1 MGVPVNI
8 VVIIVDQL
16 RVDHLGFAGSVPVQT
31 PNIDALAA
39 NGHRFDRAYVA
50 NPVCMPNRAT
60 IMTGQWP
67 SAHGLRTNGLPL
79 NPKCDTFARALR
91 RGGWRTSA
99 VGKLHLQPM
108 GYEYEEY
115 QLQQIKT
122 AMPELWSKSMLGP
135 FGERFRSW
143 EDSDL
148 HAEGGVTI
156 PDDYYGFDDVALVA
170 GHGDRVFGNYVTW
183 ARERGFDP
191 ATQAGRNN
199 AKSAFAGWNH
209 VYESAVPANL
219 HPTTYITD
227 TAIERLDDFAA
238 SDAPFLLFVSYPDP
252 HHPFAPPSEYFH
264 RHRPEDMPLPESF
277 HDKHALSP
285 QYVRDIVAK
294 RGKPD
299 IDPMMLWAPTE
310 EQFRHALAA
319 ELGSIEFIDDSVGR
333 IVETIA
339 RLELTDDTLI
349 LFTSDHGDVFGDHGL
364 ILKHFTHYDAA
375 IRVPLL
381 ISGAGVGSGVHA
393 ELASSADIAP
403 TILALAGLTP
413 MAGVQGKSLTNMMA
427 GESQP
432 WRTAL
437 LIEEDQPFGLPKLP
451 GPVRLRTV
459 ITDALRYTRVAGTSI
474 AELFDVVADPLEV
487 HNLADSESGIS
498 LRAAADA
505 VMVDELMRV
514 VDDSEIPF
522 HAA

>member
-1 MGVPVNI
+1 MNI
-8 VVIIVDQL
+8 VVIIADQL
-16 RVDHLGFAGSVPVQT
+16 RVDHLGFAGKVPVRT

-79 NPKCDTFARALR
+79 NPECETFARTLR
-91 RGGWRTSA
+91 RNGWRTSA

-115 QLQQIKT
+115 QLEQIKT
-122 AMPELWSKSMLGP
+122 AMPELWEKSVLGP
-135 FGERFRSW
+135 FGEGFRSW
-143 EDSDL
+143 EDSEL
-148 HAEGGVTI
+148 HADGGVRI

-170 GHGDRVFGNYVTW
+170 GHGDRVFGDYVTW
-183 ARERGFDP
+183 ARARGFDP
-191 ATQAGRNN
+191 VSQAGRKN
-199 AKSAFAGWNH
+199 AKSTYAGWNH
-209 VYESAVPANL
+209 VYESAVPAKL
-219 HPTTYITD
+219 HPTTFVTD
-227 TAIERLDDFAA
+227 TAVERLNAF
-238 SDAPFLLFVSYPDP
+238 SSSVSPFLLFVSYPDP

-264 RHRPEDMPLPESF
+264 RHRSEDMPLPESF
-277 HDKHALSP
+277 HDEHTFSP
-285 QYVRDIVAK
+285 QYVRDILAK

-333 IVETIA
+333 IVETIV
-339 RLELTDDTLI
+339 RLELSDDTLI

-381 ISGAGVGSGVHA
+381 INGPEIGRGVHS
-393 ELASSADIAP
+393 ELVSSSDIAP
-403 TILALAGLTP
+403 TLLALAGVAP
-413 MAGVQGKSLTNMMA
+413 MPGVQGYSLVNMMM
-427 GESQP
+427 GDSEP
-432 WRTAL
+432 WRSAL
-437 LIEEDQPFGLPKLP
+437 LIEEDQPFGLPNLP

-459 ITDALRYTRVAGTSI
+459 ITDELRYTRIAGTAI
-474 AELFDVVADPLEV
+474 TELYNVVADPSEV
-487 HNLADSESGIS
+487 HNLAESRSDLS

-514 VDDSEIPF
+514 VDDSKVPF
-522 HAA
+522 RAA